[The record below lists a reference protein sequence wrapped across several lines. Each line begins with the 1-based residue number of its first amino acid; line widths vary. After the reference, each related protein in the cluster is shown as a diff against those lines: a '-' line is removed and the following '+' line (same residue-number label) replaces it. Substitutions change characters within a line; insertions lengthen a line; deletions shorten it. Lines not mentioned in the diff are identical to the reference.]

1 MSNQPTPTLFAHR
14 GVSSEFPENTI
25 PAFRAARFRGAD
37 GVELDVRRT
46 SDGFLVVHHD
56 VRLEDGRTI
65 VESLVSE
72 LPAAVPRI
80 DEALEACEGIKVNIE
95 IKNMPGEPDFDP
107 ASAMAEGVIEAVR
120 GLGRTADV
128 IVSSFNLA
136 TLDEVR
142 RLDPSIATGWLV
154 FDIDDIN
161 AVVARAEQ
169 AGHTALHPFVGRT
182 TAQLIEASHIAG
194 LVVNTWTVDDP
205 ARIKQLVDDGVDGII
220 TNVPE
225 IAREAVQRALE

>member
-1 MSNQPTPTLFAHR
+1 MPNRSTPAVFAHR

-56 VRLEDGRTI
+56 ARLEDGRTI
-65 VESLVSE
+65 IESLVAE
-72 LPAAVPRI
+72 LPPTVPRLQ
-80 DEALEACEGIKVNIE
+80 EAIEACEGITVNIE

-107 ASAMAEGVIEAVR
+107 ANRMVEGVVEAVQR
-120 GLGRTADV
+120 LGRTADV

-136 TLDEVR
+136 TVDEVR
-142 RLDPSIATGWLV
+142 KLDPSIDTGWLV

-161 AVVARAEQ
+161 AVVARAEH

-182 TAQLIEASHIAG
+182 TAQLIEACHIAG
-194 LVVNTWTVDDP
+194 LRVNTWTVDDP
-205 ARIKQLVDDGVDGII
+205 ARIKQLVDDGIDGII

-225 IAREAVQRALE
+225 IARDAVLRALG

>member
-1 MSNQPTPTLFAHR
+1 MPNRSTPAVFAHR

-37 GVELDVRRT
+37 GVELDVRRS
-46 SDGFLVVHHD
+46 SDGVLVVHHD
-56 VRLEDGRTI
+56 ARLEDGRTI
-65 VESLVSE
+65 VESLGVE
-72 LPAAVPRI
+72 LPSTVPRLE
-80 DEALEACEGIKVNIE
+80 EALEACEGITVNIE

-107 ASAMAEGVIEAVR
+107 TNGVVEGVVRAVQA
-120 GLGRTADV
+120 LGRTADV

-136 TLDEVR
+136 TIDEVR
-142 RLDPSIATGWLV
+142 KLDPTIATGWLV

-161 AVVARAEQ
+161 AVVARTEQ
-169 AGHTALHPFVGRT
+169 AGHTALHPYVGRT
-182 TAQLIEASHIAG
+182 TAQLIEACHIAG
-194 LVVNTWTVDDP
+194 LQVNTWTVDDP

-225 IAREAVQRALE
+225 IAREAVVRALG